1 MAFEGELQ
9 GPARNHEAVEG
20 RHQGA
25 VVQTVALAL
34 FDEALDVG
42 ELLRVDEVVGKEA
55 ADQLW
60 HEVGG
65 GDAEDGGGETQG
77 VSDERDLFVVLEVVE
92 KVLEV
97 GDDVVERI
105 AAEFGVEELVAE
117 EDELEELV
125 DTLGTD
131 EVEGQFAE
139 LAAVVVLGVVDL
151 AVVDLGLFGHGVLE
165 GLGSV
170 GPDADEVVGD
180 LAVDVELEFGVVKVA
195 FDGDCK

>member
-1 MAFEGELQ
+1 
-9 GPARNHEAVEG
+9 
-20 RHQGA
+20 
-25 VVQTVALAL
+25 
-34 FDEALDVG
+34 
-42 ELLRVDEVVGKEA
+42 
-55 ADQLW
+55 
-60 HEVGG
+60 
-65 GDAEDGGGETQG
+65 
-77 VSDERDLFVVLEVVE
+77 VVLEVVE

-151 AVVDLGLFGHGVLE
+151 AVVDLGLFGHVSVGFAVGRAEAEHAHLVGRVLE